1 MLTIPRSID
10 AAGTTSIPQEEQCP
24 VSEEVLGHLY
34 QASKHGLEELVTTVP
49 ATTRAMLALYC
60 YRRAHLQSIGL
71 VVAASCT
78 VDDLETFGGNA
89 GKALFEKARNLDNRS
104 PRSQYLARRKI
115 SLSTGMLRRVIQD
128 EDSSE
133 EAS

>member
-1 MLTIPRSID
+1 MLP
-10 AAGTTSIPQEEQCP
+10 AQPHIPQEEQCP

-34 QASKHGLEELVTTVP
+34 RASKHGLEELVTTVP

-71 VVAASCT
+71 AVAASCT

-104 PRSQYLARRKI
+104 PRSQHLARRKI

>member
-1 MLTIPRSID
+1 MLTFPRSID

-34 QASKHGLEELVTTVP
+34 RASKHGLEELVTTVP